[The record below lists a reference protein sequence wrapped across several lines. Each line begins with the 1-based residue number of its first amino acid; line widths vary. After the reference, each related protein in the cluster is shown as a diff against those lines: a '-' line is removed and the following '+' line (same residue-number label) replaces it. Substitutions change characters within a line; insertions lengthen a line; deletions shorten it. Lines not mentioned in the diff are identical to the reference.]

1 MSFIGAWMLKLRST
15 SDLVTDNIGE
25 IIVRGVPSNRRY
37 RRDWIEVRND
47 VARRI
52 DSMLCISRW

>member
-25 IIVRGVPSNRRY
+25 MIVRGVPSSRRY
-37 RRDWIEVRND
+37 RRNWIEVRND